1 MNIYTIIGTCAV
13 VAGSFFYGQHVGT
26 TSSDLRHA
34 KETIARKD
42 SDMAAVL
49 DNQQQV
55 MDAIKDW
62 KTANQRN
69 EKAYEELSKTVI
81 GMRSTIS
88 GLRIDTK
95 RFTTEATKDQLRA
108 YATAC
113 TAVFHT
119 MAAEIGSL
127 GEEGA
132 RIARAA
138 DQHAADAKLILQE
151 STSE

>member
-1 MNIYTIIGTCAV
+1 MKAAAIALLAGLAIGASVNGYRWDAKFTALQRDHAV
-13 VAGSFFYGQHVGT
+13 QES
-26 TSSDLRHA
+26 
-34 KETIARKD
+34 ERKD
-42 SDMAAVL
+42 RNLTAILEGQEGVL
-49 DNQQQV
+49 D
-55 MDAIKDW
+55 AIQNAQY
-62 KTANQRN
+62 TAAKN
-69 EKAYEELSKTVI
+69 EAAYAELTQNVI
-81 GMRSTIS
+81 SLRSTIS

-95 RFTTEATKDQLRA
+95 RFTTEATQDQLRA

-138 DQHAADAKLILQE
+138 DQHAADAKLIMQ
-151 STSE
+151 SK